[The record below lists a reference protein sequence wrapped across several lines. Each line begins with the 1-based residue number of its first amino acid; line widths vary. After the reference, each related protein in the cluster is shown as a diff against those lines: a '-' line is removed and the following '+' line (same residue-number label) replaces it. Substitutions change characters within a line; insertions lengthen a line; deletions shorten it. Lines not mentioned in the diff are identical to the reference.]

1 MELSEIYTRLKR
13 LNIPTA
19 YLRFSKPQN
28 LPFQVYYEAG
38 GEVMGADT
46 YNLFR
51 RVNVNIELYTEKK
64 DITLERAIETQFRD
78 VPLEKQSDI
87 YLEKEDMHMVLY
99 SFETIQKI
107 QDDV

>member
-28 LPFQVYYEAG
+28 LPFQVYYETG
-38 GEVMGADT
+38 GEVTGSDN

-51 RVNVNIELYTEKK
+51 RITINIELYTEKK
-64 DITLERAIETQFRD
+64 DITLERAIEAEFRD
-78 VPLEKQSDI
+78 VHLDKQGDI
-87 YLEKEDMHMVLY
+87 YLEDEDMHMAAY
-99 SFETIQKI
+99 SFDTIQKI
-107 QDDV
+107 GG

>member
-1 MELSEIYTRLKR
+1 MELSEIYTRLKKV
-13 LNIPTA
+13 NIPTA

-28 LPFQVYYEAG
+28 LPFQVYYEAD
-38 GEVMGADT
+38 GEVTGADK

-51 RVNVNIELYTEKK
+51 RVTINIELYTEKK
-64 DITLERAIETQFRD
+64 EITIERAIEAEFRD

-87 YLEKEDMHMVLY
+87 YLKDEDMHMVAY

-107 QDDV
+107 GG